1 MHGGKPGVLG
11 VLYSSPTTATA
22 PFVGAKLYL
31 HSPLTRVAKFHLDNT
46 GSVTVPIPVTGGM
59 VGTQKNY
66 QLIFRD
72 LQAFLSLG
80 VSNAVHVEFCP

>member
-1 MHGGKPGVLG
+1 MLNEAADSTIPTGAPDTTTV
-11 VLYSSPTTATA
+11 SSPSACGPA
-22 PFVGAKLYL
+22 
-31 HSPLTRVAKFHLDNT
+31 SPNRLTWQVPPTL
-46 GSVTVPIPVTGGM
+46 VTVPIAVTGGM